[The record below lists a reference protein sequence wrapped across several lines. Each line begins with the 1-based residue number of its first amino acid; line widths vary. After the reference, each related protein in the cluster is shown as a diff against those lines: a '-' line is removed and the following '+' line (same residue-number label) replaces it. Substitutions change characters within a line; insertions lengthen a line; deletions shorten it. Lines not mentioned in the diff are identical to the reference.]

1 MIMKCSL
8 PISDCSITPCPM
20 AIFGAQTMRSVNPQ
34 TTTIFIQ
41 PVETARDIT
50 ELVARPQGMRG
61 NLLLTAC
68 SSKAFVL
75 DPGGKFTLYA
85 THQPLIPA
93 STRHLSVLSD
103 TEMYPEARAVESMML
118 SGYFIVTNSRRNF
131 FELDLRSKDEDPMR
145 FGSYLGSYLRPPAF
159 QTDQSS
165 SPLIRLQ
172 PGTFRITDRDADVR
186 MRLEAIGTVIPDIVR
201 AAQILM
207 PLKNA
212 STILTVIFV
221 DGAQPEMRVRL
232 TSCLGNTW
240 SSSFC
245 VDAENKDK
253 LMRVLS

>member
-1 MIMKCSL
+1 M
-8 PISDCSITPCPM
+8 
-20 AIFGAQTMRSVNPQ
+20 
-34 TTTIFIQ
+34 Q
-41 PVETARDIT
+41 PVETVRDIT
-50 ELVARPQGMRG
+50 ELVARPQGVRG

-75 DPGGKFTLYA
+75 DSEGRFTLYA

-93 STRHLSVLSD
+93 GMRHLGVLSNA
-103 TEMYPEARAVESMML
+103 EVCPEARVVESMML
-118 SGYFIVTNSRRNF
+118 SGYFIVTNSRRDF

-145 FGSYLGSYLRPPAF
+145 CGSYLGSYLRPPAP
-159 QTDQSS
+159 QADQYSV
-165 SPLIRLQ
+165 PPIALQ

-186 MRLEAIGTVIPDIVR
+186 MRLEAMSTIIPDIVH

-212 STILTVIFV
+212 SATLTVTFV
-221 DGAQPEMRVRL
+221 DSTQPEMRVRL

-240 SSSFC
+240 SNSFS

-253 LMRVLS
+253 LMDVLS